1 MLKPRF
7 LFFNIDPHVVQEST
21 GTYLSVTNGF
31 KAWLLQEYAARVH
44 VMKEVT
50 PRMWEVAKMRVFFF
64 SKRLLLAKKIVKKPS
79 PKALSDAVIQRHVFF
94 KNNNRSTMLDKDMKK
109 WLPKRAGTRPAHEA

>member
-1 MLKPRF
+1 MWHGSSHEGGDTQDVGGCK
-7 LFFNIDPHVVQEST
+7 N
-21 GTYLSVTNGF
+21 
-31 KAWLLQEYAARVH
+31 ARV
-44 VMKEVT
+44 
-50 PRMWEVAKMRVFFF
+50 F
-64 SKRLLLAKKIVKKPS
+64 LLKKASFGEKIVKKPS